1 MQDAITAAITSSDL
15 QGRYLDSGALSNLEE
30 YFQTGQLRV
39 KTAATISE
47 KAADIVKDAVAY
59 SLAGEDVTD
68 PGGKVNTTRQYASC
82 VRDLDFY
89 LRYATYAMV
98 AGDTSIL
105 DERVLNGLKE
115 TYQSLGVS
123 IDATVQSVQALKVV
137 TTRLV
142 GDHAGREMEVYFDYI
157 CDSLS

>member
-15 QGRYLDSGALSNLEE
+15 QGQYLDSDALATLEQ
-30 YFQTGQLRV
+30 YFQTGELRV
-39 KTAATISE
+39 KAASVISE
-47 KAADIVKDAVAY
+47 QAADIVKDAVAR
-59 SLAGEDVTD
+59 SLVGTTVTQAS
-68 PGGKVNTTRQYASC
+68 GSMQTTRHYAAC
-82 VRDLDFY
+82 IRDLDFY

-98 AGDTSIL
+98 AGNTSIL

-123 IDATVQSVQALKVV
+123 IATTVQALQAMKAVAQEQ
-137 TTRLV
+137 V
-142 GDHAGREMEVYFDYI
+142 GDEAGQALGYYLDYI

>member
-15 QGRYLDSGALSNLEE
+15 QGQYLNSDSLAQLEQ
-30 YFQTGQLRV
+30 YFQTGELRV
-39 KTAATISE
+39 KAAAVISDH
-47 KAADIVKDAVAY
+47 APDIVKNAVAN
-59 SLAGEDVTD
+59 SLAGVDAVQSGDTMR
-68 PGGKVNTTRQYASC
+68 TTRQYAAC

-98 AGDTSIL
+98 AGNTSIL

-123 IDATVQSVQALKVV
+123 IDATIAAIQSMKSV
-137 TTRLV
+137 TTNLV
-142 GDHAGREMEVYFDYI
+142 GDEAGREMGRYLDYI
-157 CDSLS
+157 CDSLT

>member
-15 QGRYLDSGALSNLEE
+15 KGQYLNSESLAQLEQ
-30 YFQTGQLRV
+30 YFQTGEFRL
-39 KTAATISE
+39 
-47 KAADIVKDAVAY
+47 KAASLISNHAPDIVKDAVAN
-59 SLAGEDVTD
+59 SLAGINAAK
-68 PGGKVNTTRQYASC
+68 PGATMHTTRQYAAC

-98 AGDTSIL
+98 ADDTSIL

-115 TYQSLGVS
+115 TYSSLGVS
-123 IDATVQSVQALKVV
+123 ITATVDAIQSMKTV
-137 TTRLV
+137 TTALV
-142 GDHAGREMEVYFDYI
+142 GDEAGREMGRYLDYI